1 MVEVSFIVIAYN
13 IEEYI
18 EHCLESIINQKLEN
32 ININVEIVFVD
43 DGSTDKTLERVKKIS
58 KYEPRLKIIT
68 QQNKGANEAR
78 KTGFRNAEGQ
88 YIIFVDGDDWIS
100 EDFTEIMYKKIKYS
114 DFDIVCCNYYL
125 VSKNGKLIKN
135 KIKKCEYICENK
147 YLELVLKQKVSN
159 NLWGKIL
166 KKDFIQKTEF
176 MNFLGIS
183 RGEDLVDNILFAIE
197 KPKVLICEEIL
208 YYYYQRETS
217 TMNGDSSKLLEISKS
232 LEYIE
237 NVLKK
242 YDIYEKYKREIDFL
256 WFSNCYINSV
266 VSTRIRVDKNHRLIY
281 DIWKNKK
288 INIKNNDLCKDYIKF
303 MSLNRRIIKILMDF
317 NYYLGA
323 FVLKVEYKIRNYN
336 N

>member
-1 MVEVSFIVIAYN
+1 MDKISFIVIAYN
-13 IEEYI
+13 IDAYI
-18 EHCLESIINQKLEN
+18 EHCLKSIINQKLEN
-32 ININVEIVFVD
+32 LNINIEIVFVD
-43 DGSTDKTLERVKKIS
+43 DGSTDKTLEKVKKIS
-58 KYEPRLKIIT
+58 ETEPRLKIIT
-68 QQNKGANEAR
+68 QRNKGANEAR

-100 EDFTEIMYKKIKYS
+100 EDFVEIMYKKIKNTNI
-114 DFDIVCCNYYL
+114 DIVSCNQCL
-125 VSKNGKLIKN
+125 IFKNGKSKN
-135 KIKKCEYICENK
+135 IKIKKYNEIINEEK
-147 YLELVLKQKVSN
+147 YLELVLQQKVSQS
-159 NLWGKIL
+159 LCGKIL
-166 KKDFIQKTEF
+166 KKDFIEKTEF
-176 MNFLGIS
+176 MNFSGIS
-183 RGEDLVDNILFAIE
+183 RGEDLVDNILFGIA

-217 TMNGDSSKLLEISKS
+217 TMNGDSSKLLEISES

-288 INIKNNDLCKDYIKF
+288 INIKENDLCKDYIES
-303 MSLNRRIIKILMDF
+303 MSLHRRIIKILMDF

-323 FVLKVEYKIRNYN
+323 FILKVEYKIRN
-336 N
+336 

>member
-1 MVEVSFIVIAYN
+1 MVKVSFIVIAYN

-18 EHCLESIINQKLEN
+18 EHCLKSIINQKLEN
-32 ININVEIVFVD
+32 TKIDIEIVFVD
-43 DGSTDKTLERVKKIS
+43 DGSTDKTLEKVKKIS
-58 KYEPRLKIIT
+58 ETEPRLKIIT
-68 QQNKGANEAR
+68 QKNKGANEAR

-88 YIIFVDGDDWIS
+88 YLIFVDGDDWIR
-100 EDFTEIMYKKIKYS
+100 EDFIEIMYKKIKDS
-114 DFDIVCCNYYL
+114 DLDIVCCNYYL
-125 VSKNGKLIKN
+125 VLKNRKLIKN
-135 KIKKCEYICENK
+135 KMKKYEYICENK
-147 YLELVLKQKVSN
+147 YLELMLQQKVSN

-176 MNFLGIS
+176 MNFSGIS
-183 RGEDLVDNILFAIE
+183 RGEDLVDNILFGIE
-197 KPKVLICEEIL
+197 KPKVLMCEEFL

-237 NVLKK
+237 YILKK
-242 YDIYEKYKREIDFL
+242 YHVYEKYKKEVDFL

-266 VSTRIRVDKNHRLIY
+266 VSTRIRVDKNHRIIY
-281 DIWKNKK
+281 DIWRNKK
-288 INIKNNDLCKDYIKF
+288 INIKDNDLCKDYIKS
-303 MSLNRRIIKILMDF
+303 MSLHRRIIKILMDF

-336 N
+336 S